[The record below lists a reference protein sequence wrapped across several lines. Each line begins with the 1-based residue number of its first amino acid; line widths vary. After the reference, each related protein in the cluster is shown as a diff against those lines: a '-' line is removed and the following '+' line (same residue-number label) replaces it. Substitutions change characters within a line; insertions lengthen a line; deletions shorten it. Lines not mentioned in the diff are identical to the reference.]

1 MAQYV
6 EYTNPDTGLKV
17 RDGIGSGAYINQY
30 VIEKELIVGGFLL
43 DVGGGEG
50 EGVGW
55 EYIGGAAGTSS

>member
-17 RDGIGSGAYINQY
+17 RDGAGSGTYAGQY

-43 DVGGGEG
+43 DLGAGEG

-55 EYIGGAAGTSS
+55 EWIGGAT